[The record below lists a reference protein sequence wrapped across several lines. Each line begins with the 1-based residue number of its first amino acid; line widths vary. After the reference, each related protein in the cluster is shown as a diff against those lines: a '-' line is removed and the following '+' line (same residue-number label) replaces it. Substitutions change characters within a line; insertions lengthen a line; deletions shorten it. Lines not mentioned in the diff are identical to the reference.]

1 MPSGKRNGKT
11 SKRSRAKALQPSEA
25 PASAVSYRGP
35 IGGPR
40 PDQYVTINFSLAPVQ
55 VITDATGDVAGTVTA
70 TAVSSC
76 IDWGTLS
83 PNWGEYR
90 VLGFKLEFLPSAP
103 EAATAYPIGFVA
115 SVHQDSWSA
124 PGSSAS
130 LANMPSK
137 KFVNFGK
144 RWSSTWRM
152 SSIDEAGFIRT
163 NTATNNGGIAWY
175 GDFGPTTTVLGA
187 YTVTYTVQFRAQS

>member
-1 MPSGKRNGKT
+1 MPRTRRNGNARRNT
-11 SKRSRAKALQPSEA
+11 RSKALQPTEVPS
-25 PASAVSYRGP
+25 SAVSYRGP

-40 PDQYVTINFSLAPVQ
+40 PDQYVTINFTITPVQ
-55 VITDATGDVAGTVTA
+55 LISDASGDIAGTITT
-70 TAVSSC
+70 TAVTSA

-90 VLGFKLEFLPSAP
+90 VLGFKVQYLPSAP
-103 EAATAYPIGFVA
+103 EASSAYPIGFVA

-144 RWSSTWRM
+144 PWSAMWRM
-152 SSIDEAGFIRT
+152 SSVDEAGFIRT
-163 NTATNNGGIAWY
+163 NTATNNGGVAWY
-175 GDFGPTTTVLGA
+175 GDFGPVTTVLGA